1 MEVPA
6 SEHRLVALAI
16 METYVRYCR
25 VLQHSPQCLPVVL
38 QTFVGDRGIGHPDK
52 ASPACL
58 LMLHSP
64 LRMDVLLQRIDVGH
78 CGKASAALHL
88 AAACPPYEN
97 ILPVGRARLFLP
109 VRI

>member
-52 ASPACL
+52 ASPA
-58 LMLHSP
+58 S
-64 LRMDVLLQRIDVGH
+64 
-78 CGKASAALHL
+78 SAN
-88 AAACPPYEN
+88 AAQPSQE
-97 ILPVGRARLFLP
+97 GRFAAMY
-109 VRI
+109 

>member
-6 SEHRLVALAI
+6 SDHRLVALAI

-52 ASPACL
+52 ASPAL
-58 LMLHSP
+58 SAYAAQP
-64 LRMDVLLQRIDVGH
+64 LSNDVSLQCIDVGH
-78 CGKASAALHL
+78 CVQGKCCSASS
-88 AAACPPYEN
+88 CCVST
-97 ILPVGRARLFLP
+97 I
-109 VRI
+109 